1 MNYSYT
7 PDEDLVGK
15 IIKEGQLE
23 AFGIL
28 YDRYCVKVYN
38 KCLTFVESPSVAED
52 LTYDI
57 FLKAFTNLSKFK
69 NRFKFTS
76 WFYALVYKMCLD
88 YTHKQYLHK
97 KINYMKLEEID
108 RLRIKVLHCDSE
120 QRLLNLD
127 VDELKK
133 VLEKLPPEDRLI
145 LLMKYQDGMSI
156 KEIQGLLQI
165 SESTAKI
172 HLLRARERAMT
183 IYDKLI
189 KYYNPYGK

>member
-1 MNYSYT
+1 
-7 PDEDLVGK
+7 
-15 IIKEGQLE
+15 
-23 AFGIL
+23 
-28 YDRYCVKVYN
+28 
-38 KCLTFVESPSVAED
+38 
-52 LTYDI
+52 
-57 FLKAFTNLSKFK
+57 
-69 NRFKFTS
+69 
-76 WFYALVYKMCLD
+76 
-88 YTHKQYLHK
+88 
-97 KINYMKLEEID
+97 MKLEEID